1 MSIFRRK
8 KRERLKGK
16 GTDEIR
22 TFHKTI
28 EVLNYTPMTYLYTE
42 SYWKFRENAEK
53 IFRKKLEN
61 IPVNELC
68 TSIFDSQIQAE
79 KEKMKQFAKEQHT
92 EHLHLILH
100 NAGILGGELVSRQEE
115 LEHLTEDLS
124 ETEKNL
130 EYYRSL
136 ESADKKKKDHGKAGK
151 EKSVWHTAE

>member
-22 TFHKTI
+22 TFHKAV

-53 IFRKKLEN
+53 IFRRKLEN
-61 IPVNELC
+61 IPVNEFC
-68 TSIFDSQIQAE
+68 VSIFDSQIQAE
-79 KEKMKQFAKEQHT
+79 IEKMKQFAKEQHT
-92 EHLHLILH
+92 DHIHLILH
-100 NAGILGGELVSRQEE
+100 NAGILGSELISRRER

-130 EYYRSL
+130 EYYRLL
-136 ESADKKKKDHGKAGK
+136 ESIDKKDHGKAGK
-151 EKSVWHTAE
+151 EKRVWHTAE